1 MPKDHKDPGVLATE
15 IEMTR
20 TLHGGAF
27 LIVEGSDDIRFWTAR
42 KGVDCELVDG
52 EGKLNVVKGIQR
64 LDAQNFEGALGVVDD
79 DYDSLLGRDLGS
91 RNLVATDT
99 HDLECLLCRS
109 SALDSVLAEFGNPSK
124 IRRFENDSGSDVR
137 AGLLERALVFGR
149 LRWSAARLGLP
160 IKHDVIRI
168 PRFTDQQTWDVD
180 DNGLMRAVSQS
191 GSVGYGEEL
200 AREIAELPPAD
211 PWRIVRGH
219 DVMEILRIGLR
230 QMLGQLPA
238 SVGKNQLAGVLR
250 AAMSREEL
258 EETTLCADMRR
269 WETENRPYR
278 VL

>member
-1 MPKDHKDPGVLATE
+1 MPKGHKDPGILVTE
-15 IEMTR
+15 ITMTR
-20 TLHGGAF
+20 TLHRGAF

-42 KGVDCELVDG
+42 KGADCELVDG
-52 EGKLNVVKGIQR
+52 EGKPNVVEGIQK
-64 LDAQNFEGALGVVDD
+64 LETQNFEGALGVVDD
-79 DYDSLLGRDLGS
+79 DYDSLLGIDHGS

-109 SALDSVLAEFGNPSK
+109 SALDSVLAEFGNPSR
-124 IRRFENDSGSDVR
+124 IRRFEEDNGTDVR
-137 AGLLERALVFGR
+137 TGLLNRALVFGCF
-149 LRWSAARLGLP
+149 RWSAARLGLS
-160 IKHDVIRI
+160 IDHDIIRV

-180 DNGLMRAVSQS
+180 HDGLMRAVSQS
-191 GSVGYGEEL
+191 GSVGSGETL
-200 AREIAELPPAD
+200 AREIAQLPPAD

-230 QMLGQLPA
+230 RVLGELPA
-238 SVGKNQLAGVLR
+238 SVGKNQIARVLR

-258 EETTLCADMRR
+258 EETTLWADMRK